1 MFGLSSGELIVIALI
16 VTLVFGWSWFPRIG
30 EKVGD
35 LLGGVKKGL
44 REDDERIVVKQ
55 SEPAPKKPAPRDP
68 ES

>member
-1 MFGLSSGELIVIALI
+1 VFGLSTGELIVVALI

-35 LLGGVKKGL
+35 LLGGVKKGM

-55 SEPAPKKPAPRDP
+55 AEPPNKKK
-68 ES
+68 E

>member
-1 MFGLSSGELIVIALI
+1 MFGLSSGEIIVVALI

-35 LLGGVKKGL
+35 LVGGVKKGL

-55 SEPAPKKPAPRDP
+55 SKPEETKKGAP
-68 ES
+68 

>member
-1 MFGLSSGELIVIALI
+1 VFGLSTGEIIVVALI

-55 SEPAPKKPAPRDP
+55 AEPPKKKPAPRDP
-68 ES
+68 E

>member
-1 MFGLSSGELIVIALI
+1 VFGLSTGEIIVVALI

-35 LLGGVKKGL
+35 LVGGVKKGL

-55 SEPAPKKPAPRDP
+55 SEPEKKKKDP
-68 ES
+68 

>member
-1 MFGLSSGELIVIALI
+1 VFGLSTGEIVVVALI

-35 LLGGVKKGL
+35 LVGGVKKGM

-55 SEPAPKKPAPRDP
+55 SEPEKKKKQDT
-68 ES
+68 